1 MARNFVG
8 CREKVFN
15 RGRPPVAFLNELVD
29 WGVSAPAEIFARNNR
44 TDIYSVVSDELG
56 PWAND
61 LERRAAMLEVLRVL
75 AGFESSWKWNAGPDT
90 TNPDS
95 NTACTEEAGILQCS
109 GDSMNFD
116 ASLKQLLRTVSGRIA
131 FRSKGRR
138 NQITSLLSS
147 TVPGCFDSRWL
158 ITDRSGTIILTPS
171 CDRMPWRNC
180 WASSRAKCT
189 LRQEKHRLRARQTSG
204 RGPGRAVRA
213 PPVGPRLRLRPNRR
227 GRLRPNPRGRPRPN
241 PRGRPR
247 LGVRPRGRREGHHG
261 RRRANCPPSALMRK
275 IGWVEEGRISGSS

>member
-29 WGVSAPAEIFARNNR
+29 WGVSAPAEIFTRNNR

-90 TNPDS
+90 NNPDS

-116 ASLKQLLRTVSGRIA
+116 GSLKQLLRTVSGRTDCISFQRTTKTEHKFA
-131 FRSKGRR
+131 LEYCARLLRFTVAHHGPVRDHHIQPELRR
-138 NQITSLLSS
+138 DAMAELLGFLQGEMDVVAREGTLTSMADIRARARAI
-147 TVPGCFDSRWL
+147 G
-158 ITDRSGTIILTPS
+158 
-171 CDRMPWRNC
+171 
-180 WASSRAKCT
+180 SRASGPAKPKSKAKTKAKARTKAKSKKKTKARGTVNRTTRRT
-189 LRQEKHRLRARQTSG
+189 LRKAR
-204 RGPGRAVRA
+204 P
-213 PPVGPRLRLRPNRR
+213 
-227 GRLRPNPRGRPRPN
+227 
-241 PRGRPR
+241 
-247 LGVRPRGRREGHHG
+247 
-261 RRRANCPPSALMRK
+261 
-275 IGWVEEGRISGSS
+275 

>member
-1 MARNFVG
+1 MARNFVA
-8 CREKVFN
+8 CREKVSN

-116 ASLKQLLRTVSGRIA
+116 ASLKQLLRTVSGRTDCISFQRTTKSNHKFALEYCARLLRFTVAHHGPVRDHHIQPELRRDAMAELLGFLQGEMDVAAREGTLTSTADIA
-131 FRSKGRR
+131 TRARA
-138 NQITSLLSS
+138 
-147 TVPGCFDSRWL
+147 
-158 ITDRSGTIILTPS
+158 SG
-171 CDRMPWRNC
+171 
-180 WASSRAKCT
+180 SRA
-189 LRQEKHRLRARQTSG
+189 SG
-204 RGPGRAVRA
+204 RIKAKSEAKTKAKTKAKSKRKTKAGGTAKRKT
-213 PPVGPRLRLRPNRR
+213 RR
-227 GRLRPNPRGRPRPN
+227 TSRKA
-241 PRGRPR
+241 
-247 LGVRPRGRREGHHG
+247 RR
-261 RRRANCPPSALMRK
+261 
-275 IGWVEEGRISGSS
+275 